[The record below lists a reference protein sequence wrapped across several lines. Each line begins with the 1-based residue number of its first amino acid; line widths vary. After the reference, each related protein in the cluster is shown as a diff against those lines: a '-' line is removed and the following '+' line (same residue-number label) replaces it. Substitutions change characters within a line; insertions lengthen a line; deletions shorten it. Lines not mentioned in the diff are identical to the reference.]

1 MMVKVK
7 RLFSEAILPHRA
19 TEYSAGADL
28 YACIPEAVTVAPGE
42 TVKIGTG
49 IALETPEGY
58 AAFLY
63 GRSGLGV
70 KYGIAP
76 ANCVG
81 VCDADYRGE
90 VIIGLHNHS
99 QESFV
104 IHPNDRIAQ
113 VVIAP
118 VLEAEFQEVE
128 ELSNTRRGSGG
139 FGSTGISQERTGGG
153 PG

>member
-7 RLFSEAILPHRA
+7 KLSSEAVLPHRA

-28 YACIPEAVTVAPGE
+28 HACIPAAITIAPGE

-49 IALETPEGY
+49 IALETPVGY

-70 KYGIAP
+70 KHGIAP

-81 VCDADYRGE
+81 VCDSDYRGE

-99 QESFV
+99 QEPF
-104 IHPNDRIAQ
+104 IIQPNDRIAQ

-118 VLEAEFQEVE
+118 ILEVEFQEAE
-128 ELSNTRRGSGG
+128 ELSDTQRGSGG
-139 FGSTGISQERTGGG
+139 FGSTGISQKRIGGE

>member
-1 MMVKVK
+1 MLVNVKKLSPQAV
-7 RLFSEAILPHRA
+7 LPRRA
-19 TEYSAGADL
+19 TEGSAGADL
-28 YACIPEAVTVAPGE
+28 YACIPEPVEILPGH
-42 TVKIGTG
+42 TAKIGTG
-49 IALETPEGY
+49 LALEVPCGY

-70 KYGIAP
+70 KYGISP

-99 QESFV
+99 SQPFTV
-104 IHPNDRIAQ
+104 NPHDRIAQ

-118 VLEAEFQEVE
+118 VLDAVFQETD
-128 ELSNTRRGSGG
+128 ELSGTGRGSGG
-139 FGSTGISQERTGGG
+139 FGSTGLSDGEVRG
-153 PG
+153 

>member
-1 MMVKVK
+1 MLIPVKK
-7 RLFSEAILPHRA
+7 LSPQAILPCRA
-19 TEYSAGADL
+19 TEDSAGADL
-28 YACIPEAVTVAPGE
+28 YACISEPLEILPGC

-49 IALETPEGY
+49 LAMEVPHGY

-70 KYGIAP
+70 KNGIAP

-90 VIIGLHNHS
+90 IIIGLHNHS
-99 QESFV
+99 SEPFTV
-104 IHPNDRIAQ
+104 RPNDRIAQ

-118 VLEAEFQEVE
+118 VLDAVFAETD
-128 ELSNTRRGSGG
+128 ELSETVRGSGG
-139 FGSTGISQERTGGG
+139 FGSTGIAGGEVQG
-153 PG
+153 

>member
-1 MMVKVK
+1 MMLVPVKK
-7 RLFSEAILPHRA
+7 LSEKAMLPHRA

-28 YACIPEAVTVAPGE
+28 FACIPEPVDILPGQ

-49 IALETPEGY
+49 LALEVPEGY

-70 KYGIAP
+70 KYGVCP

-99 QESFV
+99 KEIFTV
-104 IHPNDRIAQ
+104 HPNDRIAQ

-118 VLEAEFQEVE
+118 VLDAVFEQTQ
-128 ELSNTRRGSGG
+128 ELSDTVRGTGG
-139 FGSTGISQERTGGG
+139 FGSTGISDGEVRG
-153 PG
+153 

>member
-1 MMVKVK
+1 M
-7 RLFSEAILPHRA
+7 
-19 TEYSAGADL
+19 
-28 YACIPEAVTVAPGE
+28 
-42 TVKIGTG
+42 
-49 IALETPEGY
+49 
-58 AAFLY
+58 
-63 GRSGLGV
+63 
-70 KYGIAP
+70 
-76 ANCVG
+76 
-81 VCDADYRGE
+81 
-90 VIIGLHNHS
+90 
-99 QESFV
+99 

>member
-1 MMVKVK
+1 MLVPVKK
-7 RLFSEAILPHRA
+7 LSENAQLPHRA
-19 TEYSAGADL
+19 TRYSAGADL
-28 YACIPEAVTVAPGE
+28 FACIPGPVEILPGQ

-49 IALETPEGY
+49 LAWEVPQGY

-70 KYGIAP
+70 KHGIAP

-99 QESFV
+99 DEPFTV
-104 IHPNDRIAQ
+104 HPNDRIAQ

-118 VLEAEFQEVE
+118 VLEAVFEQAG
-128 ELSNTRRGSGG
+128 ELSDTSRGAGG
-139 FGSTGISQERTGGG
+139 FGSTGISGGEVQA
-153 PG
+153 

>member
-1 MMVKVK
+1 MLVKVK
-7 RLFSEAILPHRA
+7 RLSPQAVLPCRA
-19 TEYSAGADL
+19 TAGSAGADL
-28 YACIPEAVTVAPGE
+28 YACIPAAVEILPGQ
-42 TVKIGTG
+42 TAKIGTG
-49 IALETPEGY
+49 LALEVPKGY

-90 VIIGLHNHS
+90 VMIGLHNHS
-99 QESFV
+99 SEPFTVQP
-104 IHPNDRIAQ
+104 HDRIAQ

-118 VLEAEFQEVE
+118 VVEAVFEEAE
-128 ELSNTRRGSGG
+128 ELSDTSRGAGG
-139 FGSTGISQERTGGG
+139 FGSTGISKEEVHL
-153 PG
+153 